1 MLTQKYSVEEF
12 EKIVDQQPDQLLEL
26 IHGEIVEKVPTP
38 EHAVIAAAI
47 ATFLNNHVMENRLGI
62 VGVEG
67 RHQIGSDN
75 SRLPDVSFKANLNR
89 PLPSKKFPYM
99 PDLAVE
105 IKSPDDSYTFMREK
119 AAYYLQNGT
128 QIVWLIYPEKQ
139 LVEVYRQNAD
149 SELLNIEDTLDGGDL
164 LPGFT
169 LPVRK
174 IFQQE

>member
-1 MLTQKYSVEEF
+1 MLTQKYSVKEF
-12 EKIVDQQPDQLLEL
+12 EKIAEQQPDRLLEL

-38 EHAVIAAAI
+38 EHSMMAGWIVTFINMYLLENKIGIA
-47 ATFLNNHVMENRLGI
+47 
-62 VGVEG
+62 GVEG

-75 SRLPDVSFKANLNR
+75 SRLPDVYFKANPNR
-89 PLPSKKFPYM
+89 PLPPKSFPYM

-105 IKSPDDSYTFMREK
+105 IKSPDDSYTLLRDK
-119 AAYYLQNGT
+119 AAYYLQNGA

-139 LVEVYRQNAD
+139 LVEVYRQNSD
-149 SELLNIEDTLDGGDL
+149 SALLTIDDTLDGGNL

-169 LPVRK
+169 LPVRR